1 MMPSRC
7 VSWQGYIYL
16 FIPVTVWLKYYKH
29 SCWIRLQGYL
39 PLLIPVTVF
48 LKCKHS
54 GLYCNELAQCCLLWN
69 SVWATMWSVLAE
81 QSNAVGCGMSLF
93 RLVFKVPK
101 QDHVSPLL
109 QTLPFKHA
117 LNISLFTHGN
127 ARASSFVMRA
137 SRKFSP
143 LLLQGKWGEML
154 LSYPVFCHAVS
165 LWSSLAKVKSTVF
178 SRSWQQPNSFSSA
191 LSPAAMSGIGE
202 GCGLGSVI
210 KSPIVEQLMKKTQ
223 SSVRHYWSQPW

>member
-1 MMPSRC
+1 
-7 VSWQGYIYL
+7 
-16 FIPVTVWLKYYKH
+16 
-29 SCWIRLQGYL
+29 
-39 PLLIPVTVF
+39 
-48 LKCKHS
+48 
-54 GLYCNELAQCCLLWN
+54 
-69 SVWATMWSVLAE
+69 MWSVLAE

-93 RLVFKVPK
+93 RLVFKAPK

-117 LNISLFTHGN
+117 LTISLFTHGN
-127 ARASSFVMRA
+127 ARA

-165 LWSSLAKVKSTVF
+165 LWSSLAKVKSGVF

-191 LSPAAMSGIGE
+191 LSPTAMSGIGE
-202 GCGLGSVI
+202 GRGLGSVI
-210 KSPIVEQLMKKTQ
+210 KSPIIEQLMKKTQ